1 MKTKEYTIT
10 FEPTQE
16 QRNRINW
23 LKSSIKG
30 RRGCSKLTVKEVNN
44 ILMGELL
51 EYHHEW
57 EKNKDWVRE
66 FNYYH

>member
-44 ILMGELL
+44 ILMTELL
-51 EYHHEW
+51 EYHHE
-57 EKNKDWVRE
+57 
-66 FNYYH
+66 